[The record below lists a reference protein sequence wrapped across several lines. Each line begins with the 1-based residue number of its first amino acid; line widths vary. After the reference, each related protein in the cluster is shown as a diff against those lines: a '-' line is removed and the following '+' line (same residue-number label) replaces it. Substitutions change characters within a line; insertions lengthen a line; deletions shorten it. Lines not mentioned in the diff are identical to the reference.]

1 LIFSY
6 LVFCVFWRIPWLSQS
21 LIEASVRERAGKG
34 AARAIRR
41 EGRVPAVIYG
51 DKQEP
56 LLVSFGYQDLM
67 KHVQTGRLMSTLV
80 DIEVGGNKTRAIA
93 RDIQFEPVRDFLQH
107 VDFLRLGK
115 GARITVEVACNFIN
129 EEESPGLSMGG
140 VLNVV
145 RYEIELSCLA
155 SDIPEDIDIDLTGL
169 EIGDGVHGSSLTL
182 PEGAELTIT
191 DRDFTICTIASPTV
205 VEEPVDEEV
214 EGEEGEEGV
223 EGEEG
228 AEGEEA
234 AEGDDAQE

>member
-1 LIFSY
+1 MAKP
-6 LVFCVFWRIPWLSQS
+6 VV
-21 LIEASVRERAGKG
+21 IEASVRERGGKG

-51 DKQEP
+51 DKQDP

-80 DIEVGGNKTRAIA
+80 DIDVDGDKTRAIA

-129 EEESPGLSMGG
+129 EEDCPGLTQGG

-145 RYEIELSCLA
+145 RYEIELDCLA
-155 SDIPEDIDIDLTGL
+155 SDIPEEMTIDLAGL
-169 EIGDGVHGSSLTL
+169 EMGDGVHGSDLKL
-182 PEGAELTIT
+182 PEGSELTIT
-191 DRDFTICTIASPTV
+191 DRDFTICTIVTPTV
-205 VEEPVDEEV
+205 AETADDADEEA
-214 EGEEGEEGV
+214 G

-228 AEGEEA
+228 AGEGEEEA
-234 AEGDDAQE
+234 GEGEEGGEE